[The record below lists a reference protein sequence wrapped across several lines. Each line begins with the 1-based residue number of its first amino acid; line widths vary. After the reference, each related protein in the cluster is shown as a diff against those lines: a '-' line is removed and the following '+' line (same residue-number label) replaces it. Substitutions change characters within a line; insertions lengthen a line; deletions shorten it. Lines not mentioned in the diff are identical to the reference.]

1 MHLRSFDSS
10 YLREKFNKIRNT
22 ALLIEK
28 VAHVG
33 YIIDYFAG
41 EKAGCSAQINI
52 ADRIF
57 YTKNFAGSQ
66 SRFFSA
72 DQRGVIEKE
81 ISKNEFEFW
90 VGALADSETDVPVI
104 LKKLAEGKKY

>member
-1 MHLRSFDSS
+1 M
-10 YLREKFNKIRNT
+10 
-22 ALLIEK
+22 
-28 VAHVG
+28 G
-33 YIIDYFAG
+33 YVIDYSVG

-57 YTKNFAGSQ
+57 YVKNFSNVP

-72 DQRGVIEKE
+72 DQQGVIEKE

-90 VGALADSETDVPVI
+90 VGALADSEAEVPVI
-104 LKKLAEGKKY
+104 LKKLSEGKKY